1 MMIVWDVESGKA
13 LYGAPNRDP
22 VNQIKFF
29 NNSEDKI
36 IAVLDNGVQ
45 IFTVDKANK
54 KVRKIPTLRLEGRGD
69 GNKTELIN

>member
-54 KVRKIPTLRLEGRGD
+54 KV
-69 GNKTELIN
+69 

>member
-45 IFTVDKANK
+45 VFTVDKANK
-54 KVRKIPTLRLEGRGD
+54 KVRNNNSFRVGGMETKTKI
-69 GNKTELIN
+69 N